1 MLITSKKPARLLC
14 FVSCCWGGIYRGRI
28 KCRWKQA
35 HAVRPLGSEGLS
47 SAVDLTVSTVFSL
60 VAGTEALVL
69 FSQFCCRF
77 HDLFH
82 DPSVLIGPLIA
93 MKSPVQVPA
102 PQTFLHPGTRF
113 LPSFLL

>member
-1 MLITSKKPARLLC
+1 MFVTGERPTRLLC

-28 KCRWKQA
+28 KCGWKQA

-47 SAVDLTVSTVFSL
+47 SAADLTVSTVFSL
-60 VAGTEALVL
+60 VAGTEALSL

-82 DPSVLIGPLIA
+82 DPSILMRPLIA

-102 PQTFLHPGTRF
+102 TRLFLHPGARF
-113 LPSFLL
+113 LPSSLF